1 MITVEEL
8 TIRAGAFAIERLSFE
23 VATGCYA
30 VLMGKTGTGKT
41 SILEAICGLR
51 KVAGGAIKLHGV
63 DVTRWPPADRGIG
76 YVPQDL
82 ALFRTMTVAEH
93 LAFALTIRRQPAAMI
108 AERVAALAGM
118 LGIDHLLGRGTAG
131 LSGGEAQRVALG
143 RALAFQ
149 PRVLLL
155 DEPLSAL
162 DEETRAEM
170 CQLLRTVQQQTRVT
184 FLHVTHNHS
193 EAQRLG
199 DQVLTLQDGAI
210 SAASFRRAP
219 EASAP

>member
-1 MITVEEL
+1 MIAVEDL
-8 TIRAGAFAIERLSFE
+8 TIRAGAFAIEHLSFA
-23 VATGCYA
+23 VATGQYA

-63 DVTRWPPADRGIG
+63 NVTRWPPADRGIG

-93 LAFALTIRRQPAAMI
+93 LAFALTIRRQPSAV
-108 AERVAALAGM
+108 VAARVDEMAGM
-118 LGIDHLLGRGTAG
+118 LGIGHLLRRGTTG

-170 CQLLRTVQQQTRVT
+170 CQLLRDVQKQTGVT

-193 EAQRLG
+193 EAQRLA
-199 DQVLTLQDGAI
+199 DQLLTLVDGGVREI
-210 SAASFRRAP
+210 SFSREP
-219 EASAP
+219 EASA